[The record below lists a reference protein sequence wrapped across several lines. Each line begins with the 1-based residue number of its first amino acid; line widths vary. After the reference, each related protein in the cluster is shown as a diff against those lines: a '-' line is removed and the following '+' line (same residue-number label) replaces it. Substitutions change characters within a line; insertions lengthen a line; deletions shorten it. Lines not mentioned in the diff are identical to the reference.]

1 MILRDRVY
9 AKYRDTVD
17 DIKLLM
23 SYGFIRFIESK
34 RYLKIRKRYL
44 EFKADLIDPILDR
57 RVNRLLQIDY
67 NQDRNTKLW
76 KTKSDRPEKKRKKR
90 RNPSDEVPVEDKTKK
105 R

>member
-1 MILRDRVY
+1 VY

-17 DIKLLM
+17 DIKFLM

-44 EFKADLIDPILDR
+44 EFKADISNPILDR

-67 NQDRNTKLW
+67 YNQDRNTKLW
-76 KTKSDRPEKKRKKR
+76 KTKSDLPEKKRKKR
-90 RNPSDEVPVEDKTKK
+90 RNPSDEIPVEDKIKSK
-105 R
+105 

>member
-9 AKYRDTVD
+9 TRYRDTVD

-44 EFKADLIDPILDR
+44 EFKADLVDPILDK
-57 RVNRLLQIDY
+57 RVNKLLQIDY
-67 NQDRNTKLW
+67 NQDRKTW
-76 KTKSDRPEKKRKKR
+76 KTKSDLLEKKRKKR